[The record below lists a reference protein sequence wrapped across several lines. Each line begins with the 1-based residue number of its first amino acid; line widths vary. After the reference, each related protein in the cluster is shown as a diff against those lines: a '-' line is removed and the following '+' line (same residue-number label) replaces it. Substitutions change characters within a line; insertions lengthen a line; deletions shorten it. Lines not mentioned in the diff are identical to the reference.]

1 MEYTQ
6 KIKNKIKALGAD
18 LVGVAET
25 GLLKDQYL
33 NPPDLLD
40 PFPWAVSIGLEIPKA
55 VLASIQDKPTPL
67 YKSAYQTANQ
77 ILDTIAFKTALI
89 LQRDGFDSLPIP
101 ASQVLDQ
108 KNWLGAISHK
118 AIARMAGLGWQ
129 GKNLL
134 LITPQFGSRVRLAT
148 VLTSAPLTNDT
159 PIRNRC
165 GSCTNCQEACP
176 AQAIK
181 GVGTRDHYKDR
192 EEALFLDRCAEKLV
206 RDFVVLPEI
215 GTEICGI
222 CIKVCP
228 FSKK

>member
-6 KIKNKIKALGAD
+6 KIKERIKELGAD

-25 GLLKDQYL
+25 EPLKGGYL

-40 PFPWAVSIGLEIPKA
+40 PYPRAVSIGLEIPKA

-77 ILDTIAFKTALI
+77 TLDMIAFKTALI

-101 ASQVLDQ
+101 ASQVLDHQ
-108 KNWLGAISHK
+108 NWLGAISHK

-134 LITPQFGSRVRLAT
+134 LITPQCGSRVRLAT

-206 RDFVVLPEI
+206 RDFSVLPEI

-228 FSKK
+228 FS